1 MSNQVQVLIADD
13 ESLARE
19 RLSRLVNKH
28 KDFSV
33 CAEAENGAEALA
45 LAKQHYP
52 DIVLLD
58 IRMPE
63 MDGIEAAKHIT
74 NLEPPPA
81 IIFCTAYDD
90 YALKA
95 FQANAIGY
103 LLKPVREE
111 ELAKALQQA
120 QKLSKAHLHAIE
132 ATADENSETEL
143 FIANTWDGQE
153 LIELAD
159 IFFFRADHKYLSVV
173 HKQGEAISNQ
183 TLKELENKY
192 CESFIRAHRNSL
204 VNRKH
209 IKKLARNSQGGYQ
222 LVLSD
227 GQTVDVSRRHINAV
241 RDSLSGS

>member
-1 MSNQVQVLIADD
+1 MSSQVNILVADD
-13 ESLARE
+13 EALARE

-28 KDFSV
+28 AQFSV
-33 CAEAENGAEALA
+33 CAEAENGAEAVA

-63 MDGIEAAKHIT
+63 MDGIEAAKHIA

-90 YALKA
+90 YALRA

-111 ELAKALQQA
+111 ELAKSLQQA

-132 ATADENSETEL
+132 ISADNNVDSEP

-153 LIELAD
+153 VIDLAD

-173 HKQGEAISNQ
+173 HKKGETISNQ
-183 TLKELENKY
+183 TLKELEIKY
-192 CESFIRAHRNSL
+192 SDSFVRAHRNSL

-209 IKKLARNSQGGYQ
+209 IKKLARNPKGGYQ

-227 GQTVDVSRRHINAV
+227 GQTVDVSRRHISDV
-241 RDSLSGS
+241 RKSLNGA